1 MAATAVAVALR
12 AARRIHLRAGAWLR
26 WPVNCRRRGV
36 LLRSTR
42 AIAARERYQSL
53 HLVHSLPKRDVKVA
67 ELAKR
72 TPIRKPALQ
81 DTHTMAQCYREGGG
95 KAGECRTLRCATCA
109 KEFVL
114 TAGEVQ
120 FLQRKHGAHDYR
132 QPSHCLS
139 CRKGGASG
147 GARRW

>member
-1 MAATAVAVALR
+1 VAATAVAVALR

-72 TPIRKPALQ
+72 TPIREPARQ
-81 DTHTMAQCYREGGG
+81 RAPS
-95 KAGECRTLRCATCA
+95 AAASTL
-109 KEFVL
+109 
-114 TAGEVQ
+114 
-120 FLQRKHGAHDYR
+120 
-132 QPSHCLS
+132 
-139 CRKGGASG
+139 
-147 GARRW
+147 